1 MALREI
7 RIMGDEVLTK
17 KCRPVDN
24 MTPRLHTLIEDMF
37 DTMYDGQGVGL
48 AAPLYLCGRGF

>member
-17 KCRPVDN
+17 NADRWIND
-24 MTPRLHTLIEDMF
+24 TETAHTD
-37 DTMYDGQGVGL
+37 
-48 AAPLYLCGRGF
+48 